1 MDWIYLVIVKDV
13 DLLWNFVDFSNFI
26 CIIKIFIGKENK
38 VKRSLCI
45 GKFYYFDIVNL
56 YLWIVLIVF
65 KLLKE
70 KVFCIK

>member
-13 DLLWNFVDFSNFI
+13 DLLWNFVDFNNFI

-38 VKRSLCI
+38 VERSLCI

-70 KVFCIK
+70 NVFCIK